1 MIPHDSKA
9 LAFGH
14 TNITLAITVHC
25 IDHCSLFTVHFEL
38 CLFKGGCPLSFSS
51 GLLSQREFLVVR
63 LSLREFLT
71 FLLPY
76 KACNLSQFLS
86 LVTVY
91 LLTTYIHYYYC
102 KCDVLFS
109 IKSIF
114 SSSTFSFMFIILF
127 VATATLDGLPPYR
140 TVLNCFHSL

>member
-1 MIPHDSKA
+1 MIPHVSKA
-9 LAFGH
+9 FCH

-25 IDHCSLFTVHFEL
+25 TDHCSLFTIHFAL
-38 CLFKGGCPLSFSS
+38 CLFKGRCPLSLELSFSS

-71 FLLPY
+71 SLLPY

-91 LLTTYIHYYYC
+91 LLTTCIHYYYC
-102 KCDVLFS
+102 KCDILFS
-109 IKSIF
+109 ITSI
-114 SSSTFSFMFIILF
+114 FSFMFIILF

-140 TVLNCFHSL
+140 TDLNCFHLL

>member
-14 TNITLAITVHC
+14 TNITLAITIHC
-25 IDHCSLFTVHFEL
+25 TDHCSLFTIHFEL
-38 CLFKGGCPLSFSS
+38 CLFKGGCPLSFNS
-51 GLLSQREFLVVR
+51 GLLSQRDFLVVR
-63 LSLREFLT
+63 LSLREFFA

-76 KACNLSQFLS
+76 KAYNLSQFLR
-86 LVTVY
+86 LVTIY
-91 LLTTYIHYYYC
+91 LLTTCIHYYYC

-109 IKSIF
+109 ITSIF
-114 SSSTFSFMFIILF
+114 NSSTFSFMFIILF
-127 VATATLDGLPPYR
+127 VATATLDGLPLYR

>member
-25 IDHCSLFTVHFEL
+25 TNHCSLYTIHFEL

-71 FLLPY
+71 SLLPY

-91 LLTTYIHYYYC
+91 LLTTCNHYYYC

-109 IKSIF
+109 ITSI
-114 SSSTFSFMFIILF
+114 FSFMFIILF
-127 VATATLDGLPPYR
+127 VATATLDGLPPSR
-140 TVLNCFHSL
+140 TVLNCFHLL

>member
-9 LAFGH
+9 FGH
-14 TNITLAITVHC
+14 TNITFAITIHYT
-25 IDHCSLFTVHFEL
+25 DHCSLFTIHFEL

-63 LSLREFLT
+63 LSLREFLAS
-71 FLLPY
+71 LLPY

-91 LLTTYIHYYYC
+91 LLTTCNHYYYY
-102 KCDVLFS
+102 KCDVLFPITS
-109 IKSIF
+109 I
-114 SSSTFSFMFIILF
+114 FSFMFIILF
-127 VATATLDGLPPYR
+127 VATATLDGLPPYQ
-140 TVLNCFHSL
+140 TVLNCFHLL